1 MLSKGYCRVKASS
14 ILESVIALTII
25 SICLYVAVLI
35 FAVAFSPKTSAKF
48 YVTQQRANELFYE
61 LQVGEDS
68 LIENLNAEIETG
80 LLKKHLMQ
88 VNITVSDSLDSKLE
102 RNYYLNAE

>member
-1 MLSKGYCRVKASS
+1 MLLKRYCKVKASS

-48 YVTQQRANELFYE
+48 YITQQRANELFYE
-61 LQVGEDS
+61 IQVGKDS
-68 LIENLNAEIETG
+68 LMENLNAEVETE
-80 LLKKHLMQ
+80 LLQQHLTK
-88 VNITVSDSLDSKLE
+88 VNIVFKDSLNSKWE
-102 RNYYLNAE
+102 RSYYLNAE